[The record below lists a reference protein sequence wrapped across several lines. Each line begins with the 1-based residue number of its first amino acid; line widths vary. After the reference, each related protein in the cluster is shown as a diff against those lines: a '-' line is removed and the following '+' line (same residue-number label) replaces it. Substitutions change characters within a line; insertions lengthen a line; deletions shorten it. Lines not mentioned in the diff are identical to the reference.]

1 MIHFRTAD
9 GVFNYRV
16 AGLCIQ
22 DGWVLLHR
30 MNEDPFWTVPGGRC
44 EMLEPSAEALKREMR
59 EELDVDVRI
68 ERSLWLVENF
78 FEYEGTPFHEICL
91 YFLIALPSGSP
102 YTDKEQAYVRFE
114 LTGTQL
120 LFRWFRID
128 ELREIVLLPSF
139 LAQGLADIPDTVQ
152 HMVHVDK
159 KSTD

>member
-59 EELDVDVRI
+59 EEL
-68 ERSLWLVENF
+68 
-78 FEYEGTPFHEICL
+78 
-91 YFLIALPSGSP
+91 
-102 YTDKEQAYVRFE
+102 
-114 LTGTQL
+114 
-120 LFRWFRID
+120 
-128 ELREIVLLPSF
+128 
-139 LAQGLADIPDTVQ
+139 
-152 HMVHVDK
+152 
-159 KSTD
+159 